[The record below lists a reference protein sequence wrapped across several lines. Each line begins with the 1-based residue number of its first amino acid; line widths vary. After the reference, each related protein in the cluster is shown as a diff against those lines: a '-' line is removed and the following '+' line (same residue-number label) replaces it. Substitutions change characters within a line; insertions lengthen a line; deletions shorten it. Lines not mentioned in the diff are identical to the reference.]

1 MANLFISL
9 VLLLLSFET
18 FAFTT
23 QLGTLNRTLF
33 NLPKSLFEN
42 AIVLIQKEET
52 PYVKPYFDSDKL
64 EYYLTSYL
72 SDSFSNLYLTYEVT
86 FSYYQAADKT
96 MCRSDKCDGVEVS
109 FETKI
114 LEMFP
119 YQKTVFYEVQ
129 NNNE

>member
-1 MANLFISL
+1 MTNLFISL
-9 VLLLLSFET
+9 IVLLLSFES

-23 QLGTLNRTLF
+23 QLGILNRTIF
-33 NLPKSLFEN
+33 NLPQSLFEN
-42 AIVLIQKEET
+42 AIVLVQKEET
-52 PYVKPYFDSDKL
+52 PNVKPYFDSDKL

-72 SDSFSNLYLTYEVT
+72 KDNFANLRLNYEVT
-86 FSYYQAADKT
+86 FSYYQASDKT
-96 MCRSDKCDGVEVS
+96 MCRSDKCDGVEVV

-119 YQKTVFYEVQ
+119 YERVVYYEVR

>member
-1 MANLFISL
+1 MFNLFISL
-9 VLLLLSFET
+9 IVLLLSFES

-33 NLPKSLFEN
+33 NLPKALFEN
-42 AIVLIQKEET
+42 AIVLVQKEET
-52 PYVKPYFDSDKL
+52 VNIKPYFDRDKL

-72 SDSFSNLYLTYEVT
+72 NDNFNNLHLVYEVT
-86 FSYYQAADKT
+86 FSYYQAIDKT
-96 MCRSDKCDGVEVS
+96 ICRNDKCDGVEVVL
-109 FETKI
+109 ETKI

-119 YQKTVFYEVQ
+119 YERVVFYEVL